1 MRAATL
7 FVAAAWGVVSLA
19 VACSSGN
26 EQSPVQGDGGSPGE
40 GGVQPPPPH
49 WACSGEAGAC
59 LSGTAT
65 TKGFTTQPRFLYAEL
80 YRLFPLGSAT
90 PQAQETVATDGT
102 WAFDDVPAWGHY
114 FVQIV
119 GDFGKTPAVGTLVGP
134 LSVPSTGG
142 SVAVTVEPV
151 QAIASEHFQ
160 QGPMGMGG
168 SFVLDWASAHVF
180 APSDGSELQS
190 SEATVAIDVG
200 GTSTPMPWTTTGG
213 QNLYFAEFATPPTAQ
228 SSYTITA
235 SGQAFGSMPA
245 SWTLVP
251 SPPSFMPT
259 LTAPMNGATVSKSQ
273 PLTVSWPVQP
283 SADYVT
289 VALFQVTDGGAAT
302 PMGPN
307 PPPQLSP
314 DTTSDVNDAGTPS
327 LSLPGSGTYVVD
339 VYFTTAACPTT
350 AQGCVLSS
358 AVAAAQ
364 ITAQ

>member
-1 MRAATL
+1 MRAAATF
-7 FVAAAWGVVSLA
+7 FVASWGVVSLA

-65 TKGFTTQPRFLYAEL
+65 TKGFGTQPQLLLAEL
-80 YRLFPLGSAT
+80 YPLFPLGSAV
-90 PQAQETVATDGT
+90 PLAQETVATDGT
-102 WAFDDVPAWGHY
+102 WAFDNVPAGAHY
-114 FVQIV
+114 YVQIV
-119 GDFGKTPAVGTLVGP
+119 GDFGTAPAIGTLAGP
-134 LSVPSTGG
+134 LSVPATGG
-142 SVAVTVEPV
+142 PVAVTVPPI
-151 QAIASEHFQ
+151 QAVASEHFQ
-160 QGPMGMGG
+160 QASSGMGG

-180 APSDGSELQS
+180 SPSDGSELQDGG
-190 SEATVAIDVG
+190 ATVAIDVG

-213 QNLYFAEFATPPTAQ
+213 QKLYFADFSAMPPSAQ
-228 SSYTITA
+228 ASYTITA

-251 SPPSFMPT
+251 SPPSFTPT
-259 LTAPMNGATVSKSQ
+259 ITSPANGATVSANQ
-273 PLTVSWPVQP
+273 PLAVSWPPQ
-283 SADYVT
+283 SGADYVT
-289 VALFQVTDGGAAT
+289 VALFQLTDGGAN
-302 PMGPN
+302 PVGPN

-314 DTTSDVNDAGTPS
+314 DTTSDVNDAGMPS
-327 LSLPGSGTYVVD
+327 LTLKGKGSYVVD
-339 VYFTTAACPTT
+339 VYFTTASCPTT

-364 ITAQ
+364 FTAQ